1 MTHRVVRAKLSSA
14 LVLISAALIGAT
26 LAAASADSASAH
38 ASTAAAT
45 SAASTSR
52 AGWFKPYRIDLGTT
66 PRGHHVY
73 SYRVAKNAG
82 KPNVII
88 VGTMH
93 GDEPAGR
100 HVAYALIRAVQDKRF
115 TIRGVNLWVVPAMNP
130 DGFKAQTRQNAHYVD
145 LNRNFPYH
153 WVPLGGTTYSG
164 PRPSSEVE
172 TRMMQTLLRHK
183 KPRFIVSIHQ
193 PLNSVDSDNKNA
205 GLADRLHRYLHLPMS
220 NLNCGG
226 QCHGT
231 MTGWYNHHFA
241 GAAITIE
248 FSSRAVVGD
257 QALRYGRRIVY
268 AELGKTC
275 NAAGHCKSAP

>member
-1 MTHRVVRAKLSSA
+1 MIHRGVRAKLIGVA
-14 LVLISAALIGAT
+14 AVGVVLGGLVMGGLGAEAAGPP
-26 LAAASADSASAH
+26 SAS
-38 ASTAAAT
+38 
-45 SAASTSR
+45 R
-52 AGWFKPYRIDLGTT
+52 ADWYTPHRVDLGTT
-66 PRGHHVY
+66 PRGNHVY
-73 SYRVAKNAG
+73 SYRVSRHPG
-82 KPNVII
+82 KPNIMM

-100 HVAYALIRAVQDKRF
+100 HIAYALIRAVRDKRF
-115 TIRGVNLWVVPAMNP
+115 TIRGVNLWVVPALNP
-130 DGFKAQTRQNAHYVD
+130 DGFMAHTRQNAHGVD

-153 WVPLGGTTYSG
+153 WVPLGGSTYSG
-164 PRPSSEVE
+164 PRARSEIE
-172 TRMMQTLLRHK
+172 TRLMQTLLRHK
-183 KPRFIVSIHQ
+183 KPRFVVSIHQ

-205 GLADRLHRYLHLPMS
+205 GLANRLHRYLHLPMS

-257 QALRYGRRIVY
+257 QALRYARRIVY

-275 NAAGHCKSAP
+275 NAAGRCKSAP